1 MGMLYHRHNV
11 EMEEVKKPLPADEVK
26 EEKTDAAP
34 KKRGKKA
41 ADK

>member
-11 EMEEVKKPLPADEVK
+11 EREKVKKPLPADEVK
-26 EEKTDAAP
+26 EEKTEAAP
-34 KKRGKKA
+34 KKRSKKT